1 MIETVRNAWKVP
13 ELRKKIMFTIFALLI
28 FRLGSA
34 VPVPYIDSTTLE
46 TYLAAQSGTILGLMN
61 AMSGSAFS
69 MATVF
74 ALSIQPYINA
84 SIIIQLLT
92 VAIPALER
100 LAKEGGEEGRKKIA
114 SITRYT
120 TVAIGLIQG
129 FGYYSLNTS
138 YGLVA
143 TEGLPA
149 LWVGIVIVLS
159 FTAGSAFLMWL
170 GEQSTE
176 FGIGNGIS
184 LIIFCGIVVG
194 IPRGIMQ
201 SMDLI
206 KSGSMSIFLA
216 VIIVLLMAAVLTA
229 IVFVERAQRR
239 IPISYAKR
247 QIGRKMFGG
256 QNTHLP
262 LRVNTA
268 GVIPPIFASSLLL
281 FPATVGQFST
291 NEYVR
296 MVTDF
301 FAPHGVLYNVLYVV
315 LIFFFCYF
323 YTAIIIDPKDMAE
336 NLKKN
341 GGFVP
346 GIRPGER
353 TQEYIDTVL
362 SRLTL
367 SGAVYISAI
376 SLLPMLMI
384 AKFNVPFYFGGT
396 SLLILVGVAMDFMN
410 QVESH
415 MISTQYQGL
424 MNKAARKGG
433 RIVTMSSVSGVTGN
447 RGQTNYSAAKA
458 GLIGASKALAV
469 ELAKRRI
476 TVNCVAPGLIDTGMV
491 DMNEIAREHAMTMI
505 PMQRI
510 GTPEEVAAVVGF
522 LMDERASYITR
533 QVINVNGGMI

>member
-1 MIETVRNAWKVP
+1 MASASVNPLGQSSLAK
-13 ELRKKIMFTIFALLI
+13 
-28 FRLGSA
+28 RLGWTFLLLCCYRIGVH
-34 VPVPYIDSTTLE
+34 VPIPGVDAAT
-46 TYLAAQSGTILGLMN
+46 LAAYFKSLSGTLFDMFDMFSGGGLSN
-61 AMSGSAFS
+61 VS
-69 MATVF
+69 VF
-74 ALSIQPYINA
+74 ALGVMPYISA
-84 SIIIQLLT
+84 SIIMQLLQ
-92 VAIPALER
+92 VVSPDIKR
-100 LAKEGGEEGRKKIA
+100 MAKEEGQAGRRKITQY
-114 SITRYT
+114 TRYL
-120 TVAIGLIQG
+120 TVLITLVQGLFISIGLE
-129 FGYYSLNTS
+129 SMTS
-138 YGLVA
+138 PDG
-143 TEGLPA
+143 TP
-149 LWVGIVIVLS
+149 IVLNAGWHFRMVTMAT
-159 FTAGSAFLMWL
+159 FTAGSMLVMWL
-170 GEQSTE
+170 GEQITE
-176 FGIGNGIS
+176 RGIGNGIS

-433 RIVTMSSVSGVTGN
+433 RM
-447 RGQTNYSAAKA
+447 
-458 GLIGASKALAV
+458 
-469 ELAKRRI
+469 
-476 TVNCVAPGLIDTGMV
+476 
-491 DMNEIAREHAMTMI
+491 
-505 PMQRI
+505 
-510 GTPEEVAAVVGF
+510 
-522 LMDERASYITR
+522 
-533 QVINVNGGMI
+533 

>member
-1 MIETVRNAWKVP
+1 MASASVNPLGQSSLAK
-13 ELRKKIMFTIFALLI
+13 
-28 FRLGSA
+28 RLGWTFLLLCCYRIGVH
-34 VPVPYIDSTTLE
+34 VPIPGVDAAALA
-46 TYLAAQSGTILGLMN
+46 TYFKSLSGTLFDMFDMFSGGGLSN
-61 AMSGSAFS
+61 VS
-69 MATVF
+69 VF
-74 ALSIQPYINA
+74 ALGVMPYISA
-84 SIIIQLLT
+84 SIIMQLLQ
-92 VAIPALER
+92 VVSPDIKR
-100 LAKEGGEEGRKKIA
+100 MAKEEGQAGRRKITQY
-114 SITRYT
+114 TRYL
-120 TVAIGLIQG
+120 TVLITLVQGLFISIGLE
-129 FGYYSLNTS
+129 SMTS
-138 YGLVA
+138 PDG
-143 TEGLPA
+143 TP
-149 LWVGIVIVLS
+149 IVLNAGWHFRMVTMAT
-159 FTAGSAFLMWL
+159 FTAGSMLVMWL
-170 GEQSTE
+170 GEQITE
-176 FGIGNGIS
+176 RGIGNGIS

-194 IPRGIMQ
+194 IPRGILQ

-206 KSGSMSIFLA
+206 KSGSMSVFLA
-216 VIIVLLMAAVLTA
+216 VVIVLFMAVVLTA

-301 FAPHGVLYNVLYVV
+301 FAPHGVLYNVLYVL

-433 RIVTMSSVSGVTGN
+433 RM
-447 RGQTNYSAAKA
+447 
-458 GLIGASKALAV
+458 
-469 ELAKRRI
+469 
-476 TVNCVAPGLIDTGMV
+476 
-491 DMNEIAREHAMTMI
+491 
-505 PMQRI
+505 
-510 GTPEEVAAVVGF
+510 
-522 LMDERASYITR
+522 
-533 QVINVNGGMI
+533 

>member
-1 MIETVRNAWKVP
+1 MASASVNPLGQSSLAK
-13 ELRKKIMFTIFALLI
+13 
-28 FRLGSA
+28 RLGWTFLLLCCYRIGVH
-34 VPVPYIDSTTLE
+34 VPIPGVDAAA
-46 TYLAAQSGTILGLMN
+46 LAAYFKSLSGTLFDMFDMFSGGGLSN
-61 AMSGSAFS
+61 VS
-69 MATVF
+69 VF
-74 ALSIQPYINA
+74 ALGVMPYISA
-84 SIIIQLLT
+84 SIIMQLLQ
-92 VAIPALER
+92 VVSPDIKR
-100 LAKEGGEEGRKKIA
+100 MAKEEGQAGRRKITQY
-114 SITRYT
+114 TRYL
-120 TVAIGLIQG
+120 TVLITLVQGLFISIGLE
-129 FGYYSLNTS
+129 SMTS
-138 YGLVA
+138 PDG
-143 TEGLPA
+143 TP
-149 LWVGIVIVLS
+149 IVLNAGWRFRLVTLAP
-159 FTAGSAFLMWL
+159 FTAGSVLVMWL
-170 GEQSTE
+170 GEQITE
-176 FGIGNGIS
+176 RGIGNGIS

-201 SMDLI
+201 SLDLI

-216 VIIVLLMAAVLTA
+216 VVIVLLMAAVLTA

-301 FAPHGVLYNVLYVV
+301 FAPHGILYNVLYVV

-433 RIVTMSSVSGVTGN
+433 RM
-447 RGQTNYSAAKA
+447 
-458 GLIGASKALAV
+458 
-469 ELAKRRI
+469 
-476 TVNCVAPGLIDTGMV
+476 
-491 DMNEIAREHAMTMI
+491 
-505 PMQRI
+505 
-510 GTPEEVAAVVGF
+510 
-522 LMDERASYITR
+522 
-533 QVINVNGGMI
+533 

>member
-1 MIETVRNAWKVP
+1 MASASVNPLGQSSLAK
-13 ELRKKIMFTIFALLI
+13 
-28 FRLGSA
+28 RLGWTFLLLCCYRIGVH
-34 VPVPYIDSTTLE
+34 VPIPGVDAAA
-46 TYLAAQSGTILGLMN
+46 LAAYFKSLSGTLFDMFDMFSGGGLSN
-61 AMSGSAFS
+61 VS
-69 MATVF
+69 VF
-74 ALSIQPYINA
+74 ALGVMPYISA
-84 SIIIQLLT
+84 SIIMQLLQ
-92 VAIPALER
+92 VVSPDIKR
-100 LAKEGGEEGRKKIA
+100 MAKEEGQAGRRKITQY
-114 SITRYT
+114 TRYL
-120 TVAIGLIQG
+120 TVLITLVQGLFISIGLE
-129 FGYYSLNTS
+129 SMTS
-138 YGLVA
+138 PDG
-143 TEGLPA
+143 TP
-149 LWVGIVIVLS
+149 IVLNAGWHFRMVTMAT
-159 FTAGSAFLMWL
+159 FTAGSMLVMWL
-170 GEQSTE
+170 GEQITE
-176 FGIGNGIS
+176 RGIGNGIS

-216 VIIVLLMAAVLTA
+216 VIIVLLMAAVLMA

-433 RIVTMSSVSGVTGN
+433 RM
-447 RGQTNYSAAKA
+447 
-458 GLIGASKALAV
+458 
-469 ELAKRRI
+469 
-476 TVNCVAPGLIDTGMV
+476 
-491 DMNEIAREHAMTMI
+491 
-505 PMQRI
+505 
-510 GTPEEVAAVVGF
+510 
-522 LMDERASYITR
+522 
-533 QVINVNGGMI
+533 

>member
-1 MIETVRNAWKVP
+1 MATSPSSKQQSGLSKYGDLKGR
-13 ELRKKIMFTIFALLI
+13 LI
-28 FRLGSA
+28 FLALALVVYRIGA
-34 VPVPYIDSTTLE
+34 HVPVPGIDPDMLKQLFDE
-46 TYLAAQSGTILGLMN
+46 QQGGILGLFNMF
-61 AMSGSAFS
+61 SGGALSRFS
-69 MATVF
+69 VF
-74 ALSIQPYINA
+74 ALGIMPYISA
-84 SIIIQLLT
+84 SIIMQMLSYVL
-92 VAIPALER
+92 PELEALR
-100 LAKEGGEEGRKKIA
+100 KEGESGRRKITQY
-114 SITRYT
+114 TRYGT
-120 TVAIGLIQG
+120 LLLGLFQG
-129 FGYYSLNTS
+129 FGIAVALESQA
-138 YGLVA
+138 GLVLDPGFMFRI
-143 TEGLPA
+143 TTTISLLTG
-149 LWVGIVIVLS
+149 
-159 FTAGSAFLMWL
+159 TMFLMWL
-170 GEQSTE
+170 GEQITE
-176 FGIGNGIS
+176 RGLGNGIS
-184 LIIFCGIVVG
+184 IIIFAGIVAG
-194 IPRGIMQ
+194 LP
-201 SMDLI
+201 
-206 KSGSMSIFLA
+206 SGTSGLFQLVSTGAISPLAAIFVIAIILA
-216 VIIVLLMAAVLTA
+216 VTA
-229 IVFVERAQRR
+229 FVVFIERGQRR
-239 IPISYAKR
+239 ITVNYAKR

-341 GGFVP
+341 GGFFP

-433 RIVTMSSVSGVTGN
+433 RM
-447 RGQTNYSAAKA
+447 
-458 GLIGASKALAV
+458 
-469 ELAKRRI
+469 
-476 TVNCVAPGLIDTGMV
+476 
-491 DMNEIAREHAMTMI
+491 
-505 PMQRI
+505 
-510 GTPEEVAAVVGF
+510 
-522 LMDERASYITR
+522 
-533 QVINVNGGMI
+533 

>member
-1 MIETVRNAWKVP
+1 MASASVNPLGQSSLAT
-13 ELRKKIMFTIFALLI
+13 
-28 FRLGSA
+28 RLGWTFLLLCCYRIGVH
-34 VPVPYIDSTTLE
+34 VPIPGVDAAA
-46 TYLAAQSGTILGLMN
+46 LAAYFKSLSGTLFDMFDMFSGGGLSN
-61 AMSGSAFS
+61 VS
-69 MATVF
+69 VF
-74 ALSIQPYINA
+74 ALGVMPYISA
-84 SIIIQLLT
+84 SIIMQLLQ
-92 VAIPALER
+92 VVSPDIKR
-100 LAKEGGEEGRKKIA
+100 MAKEEGQAGRRKITQY
-114 SITRYT
+114 TRYL
-120 TVAIGLIQG
+120 TVLITLVQGLFISIGLE
-129 FGYYSLNTS
+129 SMTS
-138 YGLVA
+138 PDG
-143 TEGLPA
+143 TP
-149 LWVGIVIVLS
+149 IVLNAGWHFRMVTMAT
-159 FTAGSAFLMWL
+159 FTAGSMLVMWL
-170 GEQSTE
+170 GEQITE
-176 FGIGNGIS
+176 RGIGNGIS

-433 RIVTMSSVSGVTGN
+433 RM
-447 RGQTNYSAAKA
+447 
-458 GLIGASKALAV
+458 
-469 ELAKRRI
+469 
-476 TVNCVAPGLIDTGMV
+476 
-491 DMNEIAREHAMTMI
+491 
-505 PMQRI
+505 
-510 GTPEEVAAVVGF
+510 
-522 LMDERASYITR
+522 
-533 QVINVNGGMI
+533 

>member
-1 MIETVRNAWKVP
+1 MASASVNPLGQSSLAK
-13 ELRKKIMFTIFALLI
+13 
-28 FRLGSA
+28 RLGWTFLLLCCYRIGVH
-34 VPVPYIDSTTLE
+34 VPIPGVDAAA
-46 TYLAAQSGTILGLMN
+46 LAAYFKSLSGTLFDMFDMFSGGGLSN
-61 AMSGSAFS
+61 VS
-69 MATVF
+69 VF
-74 ALSIQPYINA
+74 ALGVMPYISA
-84 SIIIQLLT
+84 SIIMQLLQ
-92 VAIPALER
+92 VVSPDIKR
-100 LAKEGGEEGRKKIA
+100 MAKEEGQAGRRKITQY
-114 SITRYT
+114 TRYL
-120 TVAIGLIQG
+120 TVLITLVQGLFISIGLE
-129 FGYYSLNTS
+129 SMTS
-138 YGLVA
+138 PDG
-143 TEGLPA
+143 TP
-149 LWVGIVIVLS
+149 IVLNAGWHFRMVTMAT
-159 FTAGSAFLMWL
+159 FTAGSMLVMWL
-170 GEQSTE
+170 GEQITE
-176 FGIGNGIS
+176 RGIGNGIS

-396 SLLILVGVAMDFMN
+396 SLLILVGVAMDLMN

-433 RIVTMSSVSGVTGN
+433 RM
-447 RGQTNYSAAKA
+447 
-458 GLIGASKALAV
+458 
-469 ELAKRRI
+469 
-476 TVNCVAPGLIDTGMV
+476 
-491 DMNEIAREHAMTMI
+491 
-505 PMQRI
+505 
-510 GTPEEVAAVVGF
+510 
-522 LMDERASYITR
+522 
-533 QVINVNGGMI
+533 

>member
-1 MIETVRNAWKVP
+1 MASASVNPLGQSSLAK
-13 ELRKKIMFTIFALLI
+13 
-28 FRLGSA
+28 RLGWTFLLLCCYRIGVH
-34 VPVPYIDSTTLE
+34 VPIPGVDAAA
-46 TYLAAQSGTILGLMN
+46 LAADFKSLAGTLFDMFDMFSGGGLSN
-61 AMSGSAFS
+61 VS
-69 MATVF
+69 VF
-74 ALSIQPYINA
+74 ALGVMPYISA
-84 SIIIQLLT
+84 SIIMQLLQ
-92 VAIPALER
+92 VVSPDIKR
-100 LAKEGGEEGRKKIA
+100 MAKEEGQAGRRKITQY
-114 SITRYT
+114 TRYL
-120 TVAIGLIQG
+120 TVLITLVQGLFISIGLE
-129 FGYYSLNTS
+129 SMTS
-138 YGLVA
+138 PDG
-143 TEGLPA
+143 TP
-149 LWVGIVIVLS
+149 IVLNAGWHFRMVTMAT
-159 FTAGSAFLMWL
+159 FTAGSMLVMWL
-170 GEQSTE
+170 GEQITE
-176 FGIGNGIS
+176 RGIGNGIS

-433 RIVTMSSVSGVTGN
+433 RM
-447 RGQTNYSAAKA
+447 
-458 GLIGASKALAV
+458 
-469 ELAKRRI
+469 
-476 TVNCVAPGLIDTGMV
+476 
-491 DMNEIAREHAMTMI
+491 
-505 PMQRI
+505 
-510 GTPEEVAAVVGF
+510 
-522 LMDERASYITR
+522 
-533 QVINVNGGMI
+533 

>member
-1 MIETVRNAWKVP
+1 MASASVNPLGQSSLAK
-13 ELRKKIMFTIFALLI
+13 
-28 FRLGSA
+28 RLGWTFLLLCCYRIGVH
-34 VPVPYIDSTTLE
+34 VPIPGVDAAA
-46 TYLAAQSGTILGLMN
+46 LAAYFKSLSGTLFDMFDMFSGGGLSN
-61 AMSGSAFS
+61 VS
-69 MATVF
+69 VF
-74 ALSIQPYINA
+74 ALGVMTYIKA
-84 SIIIQLLT
+84 SIIMQLMKEVSPDIKPMAKEEGQAGRRKITQYTRYLT
-92 VAIPALER
+92 VL
-100 LAKEGGEEGRKKIA
+100 
-114 SITRYT
+114 ITL
-120 TVAIGLIQG
+120 VQGLFISIGLE
-129 FGYYSLNTS
+129 SMTS
-138 YGLVA
+138 PDG
-143 TEGLPA
+143 TP
-149 LWVGIVIVLS
+149 IVLNAGWHFRMVTMAT
-159 FTAGSAFLMWL
+159 FTAGSMLVMWL
-170 GEQSTE
+170 GEQITE
-176 FGIGNGIS
+176 RGIGNGIS

-433 RIVTMSSVSGVTGN
+433 RM
-447 RGQTNYSAAKA
+447 
-458 GLIGASKALAV
+458 
-469 ELAKRRI
+469 
-476 TVNCVAPGLIDTGMV
+476 
-491 DMNEIAREHAMTMI
+491 
-505 PMQRI
+505 
-510 GTPEEVAAVVGF
+510 
-522 LMDERASYITR
+522 
-533 QVINVNGGMI
+533 

>member
-1 MIETVRNAWKVP
+1 MASASVNPLGQSSLAK
-13 ELRKKIMFTIFALLI
+13 
-28 FRLGSA
+28 RLGWTFLLLCCYRIGVH
-34 VPVPYIDSTTLE
+34 VPIPGVDAAA
-46 TYLAAQSGTILGLMN
+46 LAAYFKSLSGTLFDMFDMFSGGGLSN
-61 AMSGSAFS
+61 VS
-69 MATVF
+69 VF
-74 ALSIQPYINA
+74 ALGVMPYISA
-84 SIIIQLLT
+84 SIIMQLLQ
-92 VAIPALER
+92 VVSPDIKR
-100 LAKEGGEEGRKKIA
+100 MAKEEGQAGRRKITQY
-114 SITRYT
+114 TRYL
-120 TVAIGLIQG
+120 TVLITLVQGLFISIGLE
-129 FGYYSLNTS
+129 SMTS
-138 YGLVA
+138 PDG
-143 TEGLPA
+143 TP
-149 LWVGIVIVLS
+149 IVLNAGWHFRMVTMAT
-159 FTAGSAFLMWL
+159 FTAGSMLVMWL
-170 GEQSTE
+170 GEQITE
-176 FGIGNGIS
+176 RGIGNGIS

-206 KSGSMSIFLA
+206 KSGSMSIFLV

-424 MNKAARKGG
+424 MNKAVRKGG
-433 RIVTMSSVSGVTGN
+433 RM
-447 RGQTNYSAAKA
+447 
-458 GLIGASKALAV
+458 
-469 ELAKRRI
+469 
-476 TVNCVAPGLIDTGMV
+476 
-491 DMNEIAREHAMTMI
+491 
-505 PMQRI
+505 
-510 GTPEEVAAVVGF
+510 
-522 LMDERASYITR
+522 
-533 QVINVNGGMI
+533 

>member
-1 MIETVRNAWKVP
+1 MASASVNPLGQSSLAK
-13 ELRKKIMFTIFALLI
+13 
-28 FRLGSA
+28 RLGWTFLLLCCYRIGVH
-34 VPVPYIDSTTLE
+34 VPIPGVDAAA
-46 TYLAAQSGTILGLMN
+46 LAAYFKSLSGTLFDMFDMFSGGGLSN
-61 AMSGSAFS
+61 VS
-69 MATVF
+69 VF
-74 ALSIQPYINA
+74 ALGVMPYISA
-84 SIIIQLLT
+84 SIIMQLLQ
-92 VAIPALER
+92 VVSPDIKR
-100 LAKEGGEEGRKKIA
+100 MAKEEGQAGRRKITQY
-114 SITRYT
+114 TRYL
-120 TVAIGLIQG
+120 TVLITLVQGLFISIGLE
-129 FGYYSLNTS
+129 SMTS
-138 YGLVA
+138 PDG
-143 TEGLPA
+143 TP
-149 LWVGIVIVLS
+149 IVLNAGWHFRMVTMAT
-159 FTAGSAFLMWL
+159 FTAGSMLVMWL
-170 GEQSTE
+170 GEQITE
-176 FGIGNGIS
+176 RGIGNGIS

-296 MVTDF
+296 MVTDS

-433 RIVTMSSVSGVTGN
+433 RM
-447 RGQTNYSAAKA
+447 
-458 GLIGASKALAV
+458 
-469 ELAKRRI
+469 
-476 TVNCVAPGLIDTGMV
+476 
-491 DMNEIAREHAMTMI
+491 
-505 PMQRI
+505 
-510 GTPEEVAAVVGF
+510 
-522 LMDERASYITR
+522 
-533 QVINVNGGMI
+533 

>member
-1 MIETVRNAWKVP
+1 MASASVNPLGQSSLAKRPGWTFLLLCCYRIGVHVP
-13 ELRKKIMFTIFALLI
+13 IPGVDA
-28 FRLGSA
+28 A
-34 VPVPYIDSTTLE
+34 A
-46 TYLAAQSGTILGLMN
+46 LAAYFKSLSGTLFDMFDMFSGGGLSN
-61 AMSGSAFS
+61 VS
-69 MATVF
+69 VF
-74 ALSIQPYINA
+74 ALGVMPYISA
-84 SIIIQLLT
+84 SIIMQLLQ
-92 VAIPALER
+92 VVSPDIKR
-100 LAKEGGEEGRKKIA
+100 MAKEEGQAGRRKITQY
-114 SITRYT
+114 TRYL
-120 TVAIGLIQG
+120 TVLITLVQGLFISIGLE
-129 FGYYSLNTS
+129 SMTS
-138 YGLVA
+138 PDG
-143 TEGLPA
+143 TP
-149 LWVGIVIVLS
+149 IVLNAGWHFRMVTMAT
-159 FTAGSAFLMWL
+159 FTAGSMLVMWL
-170 GEQSTE
+170 GEQITE
-176 FGIGNGIS
+176 RGIGNGIS

-433 RIVTMSSVSGVTGN
+433 RM
-447 RGQTNYSAAKA
+447 
-458 GLIGASKALAV
+458 
-469 ELAKRRI
+469 
-476 TVNCVAPGLIDTGMV
+476 
-491 DMNEIAREHAMTMI
+491 
-505 PMQRI
+505 
-510 GTPEEVAAVVGF
+510 
-522 LMDERASYITR
+522 
-533 QVINVNGGMI
+533 

>member
-1 MIETVRNAWKVP
+1 MVYTNVPDLRDIHTTIKLLNVLGCSCSYDDHRVELKPGSLLPEAPYDLVRTMRASVLCLGPLLARIGQARVALPGGCAIGARPVDQHLKGL
-13 ELRKKIMFTIFALLI
+13 ELM
-28 FRLGSA
+28 G
-34 VPVPYIDSTTLE
+34 
-46 TYLAAQSGTILGLMN
+46 
-61 AMSGSAFS
+61 
-69 MATVF
+69 ATF
-74 ALSIQPYINA
+74 EL
-84 SIIIQLLT
+84 
-92 VAIPALER
+92 
-100 LAKEGGEEGRKKIA
+100 EEGYIMGHCDKLRGA
-114 SITRYT
+114 HITFDMP
-120 TVAIGLIQG
+120 TVGG
-129 FGYYSLNTS
+129 
-138 YGLVA
+138 
-143 TEGLPA
+143 TE
-149 LWVGIVIVLS
+149 
-159 FTAGSAFLMWL
+159 
-170 GEQSTE
+170 
-176 FGIGNGIS
+176 N
-184 LIIFCGIVVG
+184 
-194 IPRGIMQ
+194 
-201 SMDLI
+201 
-206 KSGSMSIFLA
+206 
-216 VIIVLLMAAVLTA
+216 LLMAAVLTA

-433 RIVTMSSVSGVTGN
+433 RM
-447 RGQTNYSAAKA
+447 
-458 GLIGASKALAV
+458 
-469 ELAKRRI
+469 
-476 TVNCVAPGLIDTGMV
+476 
-491 DMNEIAREHAMTMI
+491 
-505 PMQRI
+505 
-510 GTPEEVAAVVGF
+510 
-522 LMDERASYITR
+522 
-533 QVINVNGGMI
+533 

>member
-1 MIETVRNAWKVP
+1 MRTLIQALKTK
-13 ELRKKIMFTIFALLI
+13 ELRKKILFVLFIIIVYRIGSFIPTPGVDYTEVNKCMAKIGGASQENFIGLVNLFSGGAMLQLSIFAL
-28 FRLGSA
+28 G
-34 VPVPYIDSTTLE
+34 VMPYITASIVVQLLRVVIPRFE
-46 TYLAAQSGTILGLMN
+46 ALHKEGQSGEAKLTQYTRYLTVLITLVQGLFISIGLESMTSPDGTPIVLN
-61 AMSGSAFS
+61 AGWHFRMVT
-69 MATVF
+69 MAT
-74 ALSIQPYINA
+74 
-84 SIIIQLLT
+84 
-92 VAIPALER
+92 
-100 LAKEGGEEGRKKIA
+100 
-114 SITRYT
+114 
-120 TVAIGLIQG
+120 
-129 FGYYSLNTS
+129 
-138 YGLVA
+138 
-143 TEGLPA
+143 
-149 LWVGIVIVLS
+149 
-159 FTAGSAFLMWL
+159 FTAGSMLVMWL
-170 GEQSTE
+170 GEQITE
-176 FGIGNGIS
+176 RGIGNGIS

-433 RIVTMSSVSGVTGN
+433 RM
-447 RGQTNYSAAKA
+447 
-458 GLIGASKALAV
+458 
-469 ELAKRRI
+469 
-476 TVNCVAPGLIDTGMV
+476 
-491 DMNEIAREHAMTMI
+491 
-505 PMQRI
+505 
-510 GTPEEVAAVVGF
+510 
-522 LMDERASYITR
+522 
-533 QVINVNGGMI
+533 

>member
-1 MIETVRNAWKVP
+1 MASASVNPLGQSSLAK
-13 ELRKKIMFTIFALLI
+13 
-28 FRLGSA
+28 RLGWTFLLLCCYRIGVH
-34 VPVPYIDSTTLE
+34 VPIPGVDAAA
-46 TYLAAQSGTILGLMN
+46 LAAYFKSLSGTLFDMFDMFSGGGLSN
-61 AMSGSAFS
+61 VS
-69 MATVF
+69 VF
-74 ALSIQPYINA
+74 ALGVMPYISA
-84 SIIIQLLT
+84 SIIMQLLQ
-92 VAIPALER
+92 VVSPDIKR
-100 LAKEGGEEGRKKIA
+100 MAKEEGQAGRRKITQY
-114 SITRYT
+114 TRYL
-120 TVAIGLIQG
+120 TVLITLVQGLFISIGLE
-129 FGYYSLNTS
+129 SMTS
-138 YGLVA
+138 PDG
-143 TEGLPA
+143 TP
-149 LWVGIVIVLS
+149 IVLNAGWHFRMVTMAT
-159 FTAGSAFLMWL
+159 FTAGSMLVMWL
-170 GEQSTE
+170 GEQITE
-176 FGIGNGIS
+176 RGIGNGIS

-206 KSGSMSIFLA
+206 KSGSISIFLA

-433 RIVTMSSVSGVTGN
+433 RM
-447 RGQTNYSAAKA
+447 
-458 GLIGASKALAV
+458 
-469 ELAKRRI
+469 
-476 TVNCVAPGLIDTGMV
+476 
-491 DMNEIAREHAMTMI
+491 
-505 PMQRI
+505 
-510 GTPEEVAAVVGF
+510 
-522 LMDERASYITR
+522 
-533 QVINVNGGMI
+533 